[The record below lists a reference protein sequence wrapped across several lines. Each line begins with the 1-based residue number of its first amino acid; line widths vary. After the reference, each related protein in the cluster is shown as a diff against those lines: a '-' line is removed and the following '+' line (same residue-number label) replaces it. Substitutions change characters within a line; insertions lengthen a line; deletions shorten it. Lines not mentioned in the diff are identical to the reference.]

1 MSLTRSQRSRY
12 TSTNGFIV
20 THHVWQQFAT
30 VRHAVERNDAGFDLH
45 ANLVDYGELETAK
58 ALARH
63 FVEIC

>member
-12 TSTNGFIV
+12 TSTNGFAV
-20 THHVWQQFAT
+20 THHVWQQFASA
-30 VRHAVERNDAGFDLH
+30 RHAVERNDAGFNLH
-45 ANLVDYGELETAK
+45 ANLAKYCELETAK